1 MTPYNFYGMATK
13 TSVND
18 LIVCPI
24 CYEIFQDPKSLP
36 QCLHTFCKSCIK
48 SYISSSVTDKSLNKT
63 DFYCPVCRKCYH
75 VTNPEE
81 WVDTLPHNHLIVS
94 LTDQEKMEK
103 KEPSCDC
110 CSRLGQSQPA
120 VSWCPKCCD
129 QLCENCVNFH
139 KISRLTMEHKLG
151 NIAERDQN
159 LSVDL
164 FCKQHTSRRLE
175 VYCFDHEE
183 ACCLMCAT
191 VSHRKCEKVTSLE
204 DCAQNCSADIPNIC
218 SEIED
223 MQKACDTEI
232 TRVTSDLKSLET
244 ESKDIEHKVST
255 MAEEIINAV
264 RDKEQILIGNLK
276 KTEKEQS
283 MIVQNILDE
292 FSDVKKK
299 IEHDVNILKN
309 SDKLPK
315 IALFLELKRI
325 GKTVS
330 EAKTDFNKLQK
341 GYQTSD
347 LEVHIDETV
356 QKFHSSFD
364 TFGEIKVKGQNKVNY
379 QSGQLELEISVIVDG
394 NTYLTD
400 VDVIDECCI
409 ITTCQNKN
417 MVYILDDKGKQL
429 SSSKLTGTPCGIA
442 ALQNKIFCVA
452 LRGPGAVC
460 MFKVHENLSISIV
473 KELKMPQNA
482 WGICAIEDRIVISV
496 ERPQGNAGQVFR
508 FYDQEGNYCKEH
520 TITPG
525 SSNCGAVLATSN
537 KCLFYTHH
545 GGNSLFS
552 VDISKSKS
560 ASAVHQGNNVK
571 KPVGVTCDPNG
582 NVYVACYG
590 SKNVLQF
597 DKNGNFIREIIQEES
612 AVHSLFGIR
621 VKRLGGDVKLILS
634 TYETLLI
641 YHFMQ

>member
-1 MTPYNFYGMATK
+1 MATK

-48 SYISSSVTDKSLNKT
+48 SYISSSVTDKSFNKT
-63 DFYCPVCRKCYH
+63 DFHCPVCRKCYH

-94 LTDQEKMEK
+94 LTDQGKMEN
-103 KEPSCDC
+103 KEPLCDC
-110 CSRLGQSQPA
+110 CSRLEQSQPA
-120 VSWCPKCCD
+120 VSWCPECCD
-129 QLCENCVNFH
+129 QLCESCVNFH

-159 LSVDL
+159 FSVDL

-191 VSHRKCEKVTSLE
+191 VSHRKCEKVNSLE

-223 MQKACDTEI
+223 MQKVCDTEI
-232 TRVTSDLKSLET
+232 TRVTNDLKSMEK

-283 MIVQNILDE
+283 MLLQNILTE
-292 FSDVKKK
+292 FSDFKKK
-299 IEHDVNILKN
+299 IEHDVNILKK
-309 SDKLPK
+309 SDKLHK
-315 IALFLELKRI
+315 NALFLELKRI

-330 EAKTDFNKLQK
+330 EAKTNFNKLQK
-341 GYQTSD
+341 GYQTSN
-347 LEVHIDETV
+347 LAVHIDETV

-364 TFGEIKVKGQNKVNY
+364 TFGEIKVKGQNEVNY
-379 QSGQLELEISVIVDG
+379 QSGQIVLEKSVIVEG
-394 NTYLTD
+394 SSCLTD
-400 VDVIDECCI
+400 VDVIDDRYLV
-409 ITTCQNKN
+409 TTCQIQK
-417 MVYILDDKGKQL
+417 MVYILDENGKQL
-429 SSSKLTGTPCGIA
+429 SSSKLTGTPWA
-442 ALQNKIFCVA
+442 VAVLENKTFYVTQRYQN
-452 LRGPGAVC
+452 LGRVC
-460 MFKVHENLSISIV
+460 MFKVHDDLSVSIV

-482 WGICAIEDRIVISV
+482 WGICAIEARIVVSI
-496 ERPQGNAGQVFR
+496 GNQSNGQVFR
-508 FYDQEGNYCKEH
+508 FYDKEGNKCEEH
-520 TITPG
+520 EIPQ
-525 SSNCGAVLATSN
+525 GASYASGVLATTR
-537 KCLFYTHH
+537 KDLLYTHH
-545 GGNSLFS
+545 SGDSLFS

-560 ASAVHQGNNVK
+560 ASPVYQGNNMER
-571 KPVGVTCDPNG
+571 PIGVTCDPNG
-582 NVYVACYG
+582 NVYVACNG

-597 DKNGNFIREIIQEES
+597 DKNGKFIREIIQQTS
-612 AVHSLFGIR
+612 AVQEMYGIR
-621 VKRLGGDVKLILS
+621 VKRLGNDVKLILTS
-634 TYETLLI
+634 QGKLLV
-641 YHFMQ
+641 YHFMK